1 MITHPP
7 LKSIHSAAAVLCL
20 GLLATSCSPDSV
32 GATPP
37 PPKPEWRVTAIDR
50 RTLLV
55 QADFS
60 AAEHAAYAPPGRMT
74 DLGDWRWNERF
85 VRAARLAQ
93 ARRPEIELALT
104 NAANW
109 SVDGLAV
116 ARLGFWK
123 SETGLSRFPDTTDK
137 TNVAFAADIVYNVF
151 LTLTADLTNG
161 CTHRIATPAREAL
174 DFIRDPQTP
183 SPFIKVNQ
191 VGYLPDVRAI

>member
-1 MITHPP
+1 MPTSD
-7 LKSIHSAAAVLCL
+7 KSCRPYL
-20 GLLATSCSPDSV
+20 T
-32 GATPP
+32 
-37 PPKPEWRVTAIDR
+37 
-50 RTLLV
+50 
-55 QADFS
+55 S

-74 DLGDWRWNERF
+74 DLGDWRWNKRF
-85 VRAARLAQ
+85 VRSARLAQ

-116 ARLGFWK
+116 ARLGFWE
-123 SETGLSRFPDTTDK
+123 SETGLSRFPDTTGK

-161 CTHRIATPAREAL
+161 CSHRIATPAREAL

-191 VGYLPDVRAI
+191 VGYLPDARQFRIVFRHRQPIARLPSSPRRSFARLDRS